1 MKQRV
6 ITSVII
12 VAVMIAVLSLSWT
25 YVYPAV
31 LSILATV
38 AVFEILRVFRL
49 DKRLFV
55 AIAAYVVAFSLPL
68 VAYFMMDYMQL
79 NAGDYLL
86 VMSLVLFMFMLY
98 LFVVAIFERGR
109 MPFGEFA
116 GAFMITAYVVAAFSS
131 LSVVRLI
138 ENVGIYCL
146 GLVLVTAW
154 ITDTFAYVVG
164 SLIGKHKLI
173 PEISPKKTVEGSI
186 GGIVFSMIGTM
197 LYGLLISLFTDI
209 TPNYIVLA
217 IAGLILSVI
226 SQVGDLIA
234 SLIKREH
241 NVKDYGSILPGH
253 GGIMDRFDSILS
265 VSTATMII
273 SLIFTPF
280 TLII

>member
-1 MKQRV
+1 
-6 ITSVII
+6 
-12 VAVMIAVLSLSWT
+12 MIAVLSLSWT